1 MLGAGR
7 LLVVGGLTTV
17 IPTGFLDFLAVELEE
32 EEEEE
37 LEEVEVEV
45 EEEGEEI
52 GMGVTTVVE
61 VSFSMSAR
69 RLELERV
76 GLRMEGS
83 SVPSFSS
90 LVFSLFGEEGLLN
103 KSW

>member
-17 IPTGFLDFLAVELEE
+17 IPTGFLDFLAVELVV
-32 EEEEE
+32 EEE
-37 LEEVEVEV
+37 LEEVEEEV

-83 SVPSFSS
+83 SVSSFSS

>member
-1 MLGAGR
+1 M
-7 LLVVGGLTTV
+7 

-37 LEEVEVEV
+37 LEEVEEV

-83 SVPSFSS
+83 SVSSFSS